1 MTTDLPRVR
10 AVWAEGN
17 ARDGSI
23 IMGADTPSGL
33 PWPKDDSDLR
43 QFREDT
49 RGHVLVMGSKTFDLL
64 PAGLKRPSST
74 QERPIIIL
82 TRRIGH
88 YIQQTRGLGEAI
100 QPINPGNLAER
111 EAVLRNLSHW
121 DEFAG
126 KPVAV
131 IGGPKVIED
140 FEPFYDELVIT
151 HHVRGRFEGNVRAPR
166 DAFLDGFCSDHSTL
180 LDSGARRVVYTRR
193 IPKEHK

>member
-1 MTTDLPRVR
+1 MTIDPLPHVR
-10 AVWAEGN
+10 AVWAEAN
-17 ARDGSI
+17 ALGGDI

-49 RGHVLVMGSKTFDLL
+49 RGHVLVMGSKTYDLL
-64 PAGLKRPSST
+64 PAGLKRKSST
-74 QERPIIIL
+74 HERPIIIL
-82 TRRIGH
+82 TSRIGH
-88 YIQQTRGLGEAI
+88 YINTTRGLGEAI

-111 EAVLRNLSHW
+111 EAVLRNLEHW
-121 DEFAG
+121 DEFRG

-140 FEPFYDELVIT
+140 FEPFYSELIVT
-151 HHVRGRFEGNVRAPR
+151 HHFRGRFQGNVRAPR
-166 DAFLDGFCSDHSTL
+166 DSFLEAFKSDHSTL

-193 IPKEHK
+193 IPKGH